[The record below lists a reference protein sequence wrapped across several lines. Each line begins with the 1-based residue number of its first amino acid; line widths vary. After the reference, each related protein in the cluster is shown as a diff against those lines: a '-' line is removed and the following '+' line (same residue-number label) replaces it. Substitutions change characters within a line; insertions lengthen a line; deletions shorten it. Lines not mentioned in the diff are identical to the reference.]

1 MIWRSL
7 RLLVIAAMIGVL
19 VWDTRRAPAR
29 QVCARLAI
37 SAIHAY
43 QHTVSPLAG
52 SAGLQC
58 RFTPTCS
65 KYAETV
71 IARDGLVAGS
81 WRTLTRIVRC
91 GPWTPLGTV
100 DQP

>member
-1 MIWRSL
+1 MRARTL
-7 RLLVIAAMIGVL
+7 RWLVILVMAGAAVYD
-19 VWDTRRAPAR
+19 VTRAPPH
-29 QVCARLAI
+29 QVGARLAV
-37 SAIHAY
+37 SAIHTY
-43 QHTVSPLAG
+43 QRTVSPLLG

-71 IARDGLVAGS
+71 IARDGLVSGG
-81 WRTLTRIVRC
+81 WRALTRVVRC

>member
-7 RLLVIAAMIGVL
+7 RLLAIAVMIAAL
-19 VWDTRRAPAR
+19 VWDTRRAPAH
-29 QVCARLAI
+29 QAGARLAI

-43 QHTVSPLAG
+43 QHTVSPLLG

-71 IARDGLVAGS
+71 IARDGLVTGS
-81 WRTLTRIVRC
+81 WRALTRMVRC